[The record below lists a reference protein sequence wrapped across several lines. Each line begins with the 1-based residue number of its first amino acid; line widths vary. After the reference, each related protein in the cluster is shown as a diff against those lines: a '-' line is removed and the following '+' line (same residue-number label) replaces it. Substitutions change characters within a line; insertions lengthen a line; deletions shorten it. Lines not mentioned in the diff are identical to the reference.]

1 MRQTEL
7 TLFLH
12 LCDILV
18 LKTKPRYWEMY
29 IISFLSGISEIVAD
43 KWNQLAFIDI

>member
-1 MRQTEL
+1 MRQMEL